1 MTSWKTTAAGIGA
14 ILTAAGMALSA
25 HFDGDSTTVADW
37 GAVLAALIIGV
48 GLIVARDN
56 DVTSEEAKAK

>member
-1 MTSWKTTAAGIGA
+1 MASWKTTAAGIGA

-25 HFDGDSTTVADW
+25 HFDADSTTVADW
-37 GAVLAALIIGV
+37 GAVLAAIIIGV

-56 DVTSEEAKAK
+56 DVSSEEAKAK

>member
-25 HFDGDSTTVADW
+25 HFDADSTTVADW
-37 GAVLAALIIGV
+37 GAVLAASL
-48 GLIVARDN
+48 VADN
-56 DVTSEEAKAK
+56 DGNDVEVAASCQ